1 MIKGLDLSV
10 PLRQHP
16 GRGERLESESI
27 ASVHQSC
34 RCNEASIKIQRMGF
48 GELLGWG
55 ARGSLG
61 RVVGLGRKLSPR
73 TFYNKQVIY

>member
-10 PLRQHP
+10 PLHPHP
-16 GRGERLESESI
+16 GGGERLESEST
-27 ASVHQSC
+27 AGVCQSC

-55 ARGSLG
+55 ARSSLG
-61 RVVGLGRKLSPR
+61 RVMGLGLAES
-73 TFYNKQVIY
+73 YNLL